1 MDRFNIF
8 KGAKRQ
14 SRKPKKKI
22 KFDLL
27 LGIPYYII
35 LSILIVLPIFLLL
48 LYSFLEGESNFDLTF
63 SLNHYLNFFREP
75 LFIKSMGRSIW
86 IAFLG
91 TFFSL
96 LIGYPLAF
104 IIARSKPRTKMLLIL
119 LITSPMW
126 INMILRVLAIKQ
138 VFEMI
143 NLRLHLTETAL
154 IIGMVN
160 IFLPF
165 MVLPI
170 FTVLDK
176 MDDNL
181 FEAAADLGAT
191 KTQTML
197 KVVIPL
203 SLSGVLSGIIMVFLP
218 MATTLVVPKYLGP
231 SGKNL
236 IGNIIEQAITKRQY
250 GGYGYGAAIAI
261 VLAAIILLM
270 VTIMK
275 KVDKYQEVGMNE
287 N

>member
-1 MDRFNIF
+1 MNFVNFF
-8 KGAKRQ
+8 KKSKR
-14 SRKPKKKI
+14 KEKKKI
-22 KFDLL
+22 KFDQI
-27 LGIPYYII
+27 LGFPYYI
-35 LSILIVLPIFLLL
+35 LLITLVVLPIMLLL
-48 LYSFLEGESNFDLTF
+48 LYSFLVETSNFDLTF
-63 SLNHYLNFFREP
+63 SLNHYINFFREP
-75 LFIKSMGRSIW
+75 LFLRSMGRSIR

-91 TFFSL
+91 TLFSL
-96 LIGYPLAF
+96 MIGYPLAY
-104 IIARSKPRTKMLLIL
+104 IISLSKPKTKTLLLL
-119 LITSPMW
+119 LITAPMW
-126 INMILRVLAIKQ
+126 INMLLRVLALKQ

-143 NLRLHLTETAL
+143 NLRFHLTETAL

-170 FTVLDK
+170 YSVLDK
-176 MDDNL
+176 MDKNL
-181 FEAAADLGAT
+181 YEAAADLGAT
-191 KTQTML
+191 KTQTII

-250 GGYGYGAAIAI
+250 GGYGYGAAISV
-261 VLAAIILLM
+261 VLALIILLM
-270 VTIMK
+270 VSLMK
-275 KVDKYQEVGMNE
+275 KVDKYQEVGINE

>member
-1 MDRFNIF
+1 MERFNIF
-8 KGAKRQ
+8 KGKSVAK
-14 SRKPKKKI
+14 KDKKI
-22 KFDLL
+22 KFEQF
-27 LGIPYYII
+27 LGIPYYV
-35 LSILIVLPIFLLL
+35 LLTILIVLPIFLLL
-48 LYSFLEGESNFDLTF
+48 IYSFLEGQSNFDLTF

-75 LFIKSMGRSIW
+75 LFIKSMGRSIG

-91 TFFSL
+91 TSIAL
-96 LIGYPLAF
+96 MIGYPMAF
-104 IIARSKPRTKMLLIL
+104 LIALSKPRTKLLLIL

-143 NLRLHLTETAL
+143 NLRLHLTEFAL
-154 IIGMVN
+154 VVGMVN
-160 IFLPF
+160 IYLPY
-165 MVLPI
+165 MILPI

-176 MDDNL
+176 MDKNL
-181 FEAAADLGAT
+181 FEAASDLGAT
-191 KTQTML
+191 KFKTIV

-250 GGYGYGAAIAI
+250 GGYGYGAAIAV
-261 VLAAIILLM
+261 VLAIIILIL
-270 VTIMK
+270 VSIMK
-275 KVDKYQEVGMNE
+275 RFDKYQEAGTNE
-287 N
+287 NY